1 MRTSLLFAGLAL
13 VLLAGL
19 AAMSG
24 AGSLG
29 GLWFGAAPASLNAA
43 QALVQRHIAPALW
56 TDAVVPLL
64 RQPAWLVALV
74 PGILLS
80 IGGLAWRRR

>member
-1 MRTSLLFAGLAL
+1 MRIALLAAGT
-13 VLLAGL
+13 VLLLLAAG

-24 AGSLG
+24 AASLG
-29 GLWFGAAPASLNAA
+29 ALWFGASPASLNAA
-43 QALVQRHIAPALW
+43 QAMVQRYLAPALW

-74 PGILLS
+74 PGIVLS